1 MISES
6 REMEIPAELRT
17 LLPELT
23 DEQVRLLVEY
33 LDLLK
38 QWNRK
43 VNLVSRKD
51 VERLWENHILPSLV
65 PFTLLTIS
73 RESRVLDIGSG
84 GGFPAIPWKIV
95 RPDLE
100 MLLVDSVRKKSL
112 FLRQV
117 ISTLNLE
124 NIAVENERIE
134 NLSRR
139 FEYQEKFD
147 IITGR
152 AVTTVETLV
161 QWGKPFLKA
170 RGWFLLWKGSSDV
183 LELENAAR
191 SLGFSYTIYQTP
203 KDVLRL
209 SEKLAHLCW
218 FQITFP

>member
-1 MISES
+1 MAIST
-6 REMEIPAELRT
+6 ELKT

-23 DEQVRLLVEY
+23 AESVRLLEQY
-33 LDLLK
+33 LELLK

-65 PFTLLTIS
+65 PFTLLS
-73 RESRVLDIGSG
+73 VPPKSRVLDIGSG

-100 MLLVDSVRKKSL
+100 MLLVDSVRKKAL

-117 ISTLNLE
+117 ISALNLK
-124 NIAVENERIE
+124 NITVENERIE

-139 FEYQEKFD
+139 FEYREKFD

-152 AVTTVETLV
+152 AVTTVAALV
-161 QWGKPFLKA
+161 HWGKPFLKKH
-170 RGWFLLWKGSSDV
+170 GWLLLWKGNSDIP
-183 LELENAAR
+183 ELESAAR
-191 SLGFSYTIYQTP
+191 SLGFSYTIHQAP
-203 KDVLRL
+203 AHVLQL
-209 SEKLAHLCW
+209 GEKLTHLRW
-218 FQITFP
+218 FRITLHDMPE